1 MIAERFGR
9 NGMNLV
15 SVSAPRTIPARCAT
29 VGDLMPVSAIGAIPG
44 VRTKRLSAGSVT
56 RAAVAVGTVP
66 VPGGTGFV
74 VSMSRFIAAAAPA
87 VFAGFVF
94 GVTPAV
100 AAVAIFAPPI
110 MRTAFGFGINSRRR
124 IRLKTVDAKPITVRA
139 CVCRRM
145 VRFFAGGARPIVYT
159 AFRCT

>member
-74 VSMSRFIAAAAPA
+74 HGCIDDSSVWQIESPQLPA
-87 VFAGFVF
+87 
-94 GVTPAV
+94 
-100 AAVAIFAPPI
+100 
-110 MRTAFGFGINSRRR
+110 
-124 IRLKTVDAKPITVRA
+124 
-139 CVCRRM
+139 
-145 VRFFAGGARPIVYT
+145 
-159 AFRCT
+159 